1 MPPQVPDL
9 PPSRERPQLSVR
21 ASSYYSKAP
30 SITPSNEAD
39 DEESLSDLSFDM
51 PDDPEPP
58 QYAGQDTRLTS
69 QKFVDPSAYPNN
81 WTLTSHIGS
90 SEGFICTDGPLRYSS

>member
-9 PPSRERPQLSVR
+9 PPTRERPQLSVR
-21 ASSYYSKAP
+21 ASSHYSKAP

-39 DEESLSDLSFDM
+39 DEQSLSDLSFDM

-69 QKFVDPSAYPNN
+69 QKYVDPGACLNN
-81 WTLTSHIGS
+81 LGKLTEITQGAQRVLYVRM
-90 SEGFICTDGPLRYSS
+90 GR